1 MIISYPFGYA
11 LRHKIYYNTET
22 KRGTVTFW
30 SSYSGSLTG
39 TDPTVNGDSFLP
51 ELFAHQNAFK
61 GTLFGTNQYSE
72 IQIGDE
78 RDVFLLLAA
87 LVLSAKGR
95 DFSFSSLEGRKLSFS
110 LVIEGSAEKE
120 IITIKVQY
128 GKAGKLTLD
137 EANRLEFIT
146 REILQKAGFSI
157 EEIKEGVEKIMAG
170 ASE

>member
-30 SSYSGSLTG
+30 SSYNGSLTG
-39 TDPTVNGDSFLP
+39 TDPTANGDGILP
-51 ELFAHQNAFK
+51 ELFAHQNALK

-87 LVLSAKGR
+87 LVTSAKGKE
-95 DFSFSSLEGRKLSFS
+95 FSFSSLEGRKLSFS
-110 LVIEGSAEKE
+110 LGIEGRAKKE
-120 IITIKVQY
+120 IITVKVQY

-137 EANRLEFIT
+137 EANRLEAIT
-146 REILQKAGFSI
+146 REILQKTGFSI
-157 EEIKEGVEKIMAG
+157 EEINEGVEKIMAG